1 MTAVASEG
9 EAPASAYRWVLLGG
23 VWLVYF
29 CFGLTAAS
37 MGPLVAPITA
47 ELGIGNAAMGAILGA
62 WPLVYIAAA
71 IPCGMA
77 LDRLGERLS
86 LLLAAL
92 VIGLSGAA
100 RGLAGNEAA
109 MFAAV
114 GLFGIGGPLISI
126 GAPKLIA
133 RWFEGASRGTAMGIY
148 ITGPSLG
155 GIAALSLTNGWLMPL
170 TGGDWRRV
178 LFLYAGF
185 AGACGVLWLLIASH
199 PAARAAAGRQVDGKK
214 FDLGAFAGILG
225 LGQVR
230 LVLAMSIG
238 IFFFNHGLNNWLPEI
253 LRSRGLTPAE
263 AGYWASLPTVVG
275 VIGSLIIPRLATVD
289 RRRRVMLWLFCAA
302 LVASLLLH
310 AMPGP
315 WLAAGLILQGIA
327 RSSMMTIAILLLM
340 ETPGV
345 PKARLGL
352 AGGLFFTAAEIGGV
366 LGPLAL
372 GVLSDATGGFTV
384 PLLATSLV
392 CLVLLISIRFVR
404 PGRAA

>member
-1 MTAVASEG
+1 MTTDAAVG
-9 EAPASAYRWVLLGG
+9 ETPASAYRWVLLGG

-47 ELGIGNAAMGAILGA
+47 ELGIGHSTMGAILGA

-71 IPCGMA
+71 IPCGLA
-77 LDRLGERLS
+77 LDRLGERLG
-86 LLLAAL
+86 LMLAAL

-100 RGLAGNEAA
+100 RGLAGTEAA

-155 GIAALSLTNGWLMPL
+155 GIAALSLTNGLLMPM
-170 TGGDWRRV
+170 TGGDWRAV

-185 AGACGVLWLLIASH
+185 AAACGVLWLLIASH
-199 PAARAAAGRQVDGKK
+199 PVARAGQARHVDGKQ
-214 FDLGAFAGILG
+214 FNLGAFAEILT

-230 LVLAMSIG
+230 LVLVMSIG

-253 LRSRGLTPAE
+253 LRSRGMTPAM
-263 AGYWASLPTVVG
+263 AGYWASLPTIVG
-275 VIGSLIIPRLATVD
+275 VIGSLTIPRFATAE
-289 RRRRVMLWLFCAA
+289 RRRAVMTWLFCSAF
-302 LVASLLLH
+302 VASLLLH

-315 WLAAGLILQGIA
+315 WLACGLVLQGIA

-352 AGGLFFTAAEIGGV
+352 AGGMFFTAAEIGGV
-366 LGPLAL
+366 LGPLTL

-384 PLLATSLV
+384 PLLATSVV
-392 CLVLLISIRFVR
+392 CLILLVLIRFVT
-404 PGRAA
+404 PGRTA